1 MDSSAVRVFLADD
14 HPIFRRGLRGLVD
27 AQPDMQ
33 VVGEADDGHAAI
45 AGVIATHPDVAV
57 LDISMPGMNGPQAAE
72 ELRRQQPG
80 VKVLALSAH
89 EDRGYVEQM
98 LAVGACGYVVKRAAG
113 DELVRAIRTVA
124 AGHIFVDPVITNPPE
139 PPPIIARTSSS
150 TRSGELSERE
160 AEVLTRIAR
169 GHAMKTIAS
178 ALQVGLR
185 TVETYKARGMEKLN
199 IKTRAELVRY
209 AIERGWLKDAIH

>member
-1 MDSSAVRVFLADD
+1 MDISAVRVFLADD

-89 EDRGYVEQM
+89 EDRGYVDQM
-98 LAVGACGYVVKRAAG
+98 FAVGACGYVVKRAAG
-113 DELVRAIRTVA
+113 DELVRAIRSVA
-124 AGHIFVDPVITNPPE
+124 AGNIFVDPVITNPPE
-139 PPPIIARTSSS
+139 PMPIPRTPPPNRG
-150 TRSGELSERE
+150 GELSERE
-160 AEVLTRIAR
+160 TEVLTRIAR
-169 GHAMKTIAS
+169 GHAMKMIAS

-209 AIERGWLKDAIH
+209 AIERGWLRDALH

>member
-1 MDSSAVRVFLADD
+1 MEGSAVRVFLADD

-27 AQPDMQ
+27 AQPDMT
-33 VVGEADDGHAAI
+33 VVGEADDGQTAV

-57 LDISMPGMNGPQAAE
+57 LDVSMPGMSGAQAAE

-89 EDRGYVEQM
+89 EDRGYVDQM
-98 LAVGACGYVVKRAAG
+98 MAVGACGYVVKRAAG

-124 AGHIFVDPVITNPPE
+124 AGEIFVDPVIMNPPTLHH
-139 PPPIIARTSSS
+139 PAMRSTPGRT
-150 TRSGELSERE
+150 TELSERE
-160 AEVLTRIAR
+160 TEVLTRIAR
-169 GHAMKTIAS
+169 GHAMKTIAA

-199 IKTRAELVRY
+199 IRTRAELVRY
-209 AIERGWLKDAIH
+209 AIERGWLAA

>member
-1 MDSSAVRVFLADD
+1 MEGSAVRVFLADD

-27 AQPDMQ
+27 AQPDMT
-33 VVGEADDGHAAI
+33 VVGEADDGMTAV

-57 LDISMPGMNGPQAAE
+57 LDVSMPGMSGPQAAE

-89 EDRGYVEQM
+89 EDRGYVDQM
-98 LAVGACGYVVKRAAG
+98 MSVGACGYVVKRAAG

-124 AGHIFVDPVITNPPE
+124 AGQIFVDPVIMNPPAQQHLT
-139 PPPIIARTSSS
+139 PRSSPGRT
-150 TRSGELSERE
+150 TELRERE
-160 AEVLTRIAR
+160 TEVLTRIAR
-169 GHAMKTIAS
+169 GHAMKTIAA

-199 IKTRAELVRY
+199 IRTRAELVRY
-209 AIERGWLKDAIH
+209 AIERGWLAA